1 MSAARAPLADL
12 YAEAVA
18 AVDPRRVLPRHSHI
32 EGVSWVFER
41 GGRRVVLTPPARG
54 TGARLR
60 VIGIGKAADTMAM
73 GLLAALP
80 AGFEIDDALVICS
93 APPAPGVLPAH
104 WQVLAGDHP
113 LPGGRS
119 LAAGHAVSAFADAAR
134 PGDRHLVLLTG
145 GASALCVSPAPGVTL
160 EQKMAATRALMH
172 AGAPIAELN
181 ALRKR
186 LSTLKGGRLATR
198 IEARGATVATLAVSD
213 VQGDDLS
220 VIGSGPTVRGPVA
233 ASAAGVAAETVDAAV
248 VATLDD
254 ALAAVVASG
263 ERRGLRV
270 VFLGRTLYG
279 EVAVHAAQLAERLL
293 GIRRL
298 AAAKSGAVAPTLV
311 VAGGEPVLRVTGDGR
326 GGRAQE
332 LALRV
337 AQRIMGVEGVTLLA
351 AGTDGIDG
359 PTTAAGGFADGG
371 TLARIA
377 AAGLDVDRALE
388 RNDSYAALAAAG
400 DLFVPGPT
408 GTNVADVVV
417 ALVDG
422 R

>member
-1 MSAARAPLADL
+1 MTDARALLADL

-18 AVDPRRVLPRHSHI
+18 AVDPRRVLPRHSHS
-32 EGVSWVFER
+32 EGASWVFER
-41 GGRRVVLTPPARG
+41 GGRRLVLTPPARG

-60 VIGIGKAADTMAM
+60 VIGIGKAADSMAM

-80 AGFEIDDALVICS
+80 AGFEIHDALIVCS
-93 APPAPGVLPAH
+93 APPAPGVLPTH
-104 WQVLAGDHP
+104 WQLLAGEHP
-113 LPGGRS
+113 LPGERS
-119 LAAGHAVSAFADAAR
+119 LEAGRAVSAFADAAR

-160 EQKMAATRALMH
+160 EQKIAATRALMH
-172 AGAPIAELN
+172 SGAPIAELN

-186 LSTLKGGRLATR
+186 LSTLKGGQLAAR

-220 VIGSGPTVRGPVA
+220 VIGSGPTVRD
-233 ASAAGVAAETVDAAV
+233 AGTVTDAVV

-254 ALAAVVASG
+254 ALAAAVAAG

-270 VFLGRTLYG
+270 VSLGRTLYG
-279 EVAVHAAQLAERLL
+279 EVAVHAAQLAERSLE
-293 GIRRL
+293 IRRL
-298 AAAKSGAVAPTLV
+298 AAGSGAGAPTLV
-311 VAGGEPVLRVTGDGR
+311 VAGGEPVLRVAGDGC

-337 AQRIMGVEGVTLLA
+337 AQRIVGVEGVTLLA

-377 AAGLDVDRALE
+377 AAGLDVDLALA
-388 RNDSYAALAAAG
+388 RNDSHAALGAAG
-400 DLFVPGPT
+400 DLFVTGPT

>member
-41 GGRRVVLTPPARG
+41 DGRRVVLTPPARV

-93 APPAPGVLPAH
+93 SPPAPGVLPAH

-113 LPGGRS
+113 LPGERS

-186 LSTLKGGRLATR
+186 LSTLKGGRLAAR
-198 IEARGATVATLAVSD
+198 IEARGATVTTLAVSD

-220 VIGSGPTVRGPVA
+220 VIGSGPTVRDPVA

-254 ALAAVVASG
+254 ALAAVVAAG

-270 VFLGRTLYG
+270 VSLGRSLYG
-279 EVAVHAAQLAERLL
+279 EVAVHAAE
-293 GIRRL
+293 L
-298 AAAKSGAVAPTLV
+298 AAQLRAVPRGAPTLV

-337 AQRIMGVEGVTLLA
+337 AQRIVGVEGVTLLA

-388 RNDSYAALAAAG
+388 RNDSHTALAAAG

>member
-1 MSAARAPLADL
+1 MSDARTLLADL

-32 EGVSWVFER
+32 EGASWVFER
-41 GGRRVVLTPPARG
+41 DGRRVVLTPPARDA
-54 TGARLR
+54 GARLR
-60 VIGIGKAADTMAM
+60 VIGIGKAADTLAL

-80 AGFEIDDALVICS
+80 TGFEIDDALIVC
-93 APPAPGVLPAH
+93 ATPPAPGVLPAH
-104 WQVLAGDHP
+104 WQLLAGEHP
-113 LPGGRS
+113 MPGERS
-119 LAAGHAVSAFADAAR
+119 LAAGRAVSAFADAAR
-134 PGDRHLVLLTG
+134 AGDRHLVLLTG

-160 EQKMAATRALMH
+160 EQKIAATRALMH
-172 AGAPIAELN
+172 SGAPIAELN

-186 LSTLKGGRLATR
+186 LSTLKGGQLAAR
-198 IEARGATVATLAVSD
+198 IEARGATVATLAISD

-220 VIGSGPTVRGPVA
+220 VIGSGPTVRD
-233 ASAAGVAAETVDAAV
+233 AGTAIDAAV

-254 ALAAVVASG
+254 ALAAVVAAG
-263 ERRGLRV
+263 VRRGLRV
-270 VFLGRTLYG
+270 VSLGRTLYG
-279 EVAVHAAQLAERLL
+279 EVAVHAAQLAVQLI
-293 GIRRL
+293 GIAR
-298 AAAKSGAVAPTLV
+298 AGAPTLL
-311 VAGGEPVLRVTGDGR
+311 VAGGEPVLQVTGDGL

-337 AQRIMGVEGVTLLA
+337 AQGIAGLEGVTLLA

-371 TLARIA
+371 TRARIA
-377 AAGLDVDRALE
+377 AAGLDVERALA
-388 RNDSYAALAAAG
+388 RNDSHAALATAG
-400 DLFVPGPT
+400 DLFVTGTT

-417 ALVDG
+417 AWVDG

>member
-1 MSAARAPLADL
+1 MTDARALLADL

-18 AVDPRRVLPRHSHI
+18 AVHPRRVLPSHSHS
-32 EGVSWVFER
+32 EAASWVFER

-80 AGFEIDDALVICS
+80 DGFEIDDALIVCS
-93 APPAPGVLPAH
+93 APPAPGVLPTQ

-113 LPGGRS
+113 LPGERS
-119 LAAGHAVSAFADAAR
+119 LAAGRAVSAFADAAR

-160 EQKMAATRALMH
+160 EQKIAATRALMH
-172 AGAPIAELN
+172 SGAPIAELN

-186 LSTLKGGRLATR
+186 LSTLKGGQLAAR
-198 IEARGATVATLAVSD
+198 IEARDATVTTLAVSD

-220 VIGSGPTVRGPVA
+220 VIGSGPTVRD
-233 ASAAGVAAETVDAAV
+233 AGTAVDAAV

-254 ALAAVVASG
+254 ALAAVVAAG
-263 ERRGLRV
+263 ERRGQRV
-270 VFLGRTLYG
+270 VSLGRTLYG

-293 GIRRL
+293 EIRRL
-298 AAAKSGAVAPTLV
+298 AAANSGAGAPTLV
-311 VAGGEPVLRVTGDGR
+311 VAGGEPVLRVAGDGR

-337 AQRIMGVEGVTLLA
+337 AQRIVGVEGVTLLA

-371 TLARIA
+371 TLARLA
-377 AAGLDVDRALE
+377 AAGLDVDRALA
-388 RNDSYAALAAAG
+388 RNDSHAALGAAG
-400 DLFVPGPT
+400 DLFVTGPT

-417 ALVDG
+417 AWVDG